1 MKTLKYWRSKSTK
14 RKPSVLRK
22 RFSITEII
30 NEKQIDDF
38 LKNVTQCMQKTSIP
52 LLLLLPDFHAIV
64 SIEKAQ
70 LLRNA
75 KQFFL
80 EFFCENDKKIQ
91 RRLNENLYTCLARV
105 LPCENLAAQTS
116 HS

>member
-1 MKTLKYWRSKSTK
+1 
-14 RKPSVLRK
+14 
-22 RFSITEII
+22 
-30 NEKQIDDF
+30 
-38 LKNVTQCMQKTSIP
+38 MQKTSIP

-80 EFFCENDKKIQ
+80 ECFCENDKK
-91 RRLNENLYTCLARV
+91 YSAD
-105 LPCENLAAQTS
+105 
-116 HS
+116 